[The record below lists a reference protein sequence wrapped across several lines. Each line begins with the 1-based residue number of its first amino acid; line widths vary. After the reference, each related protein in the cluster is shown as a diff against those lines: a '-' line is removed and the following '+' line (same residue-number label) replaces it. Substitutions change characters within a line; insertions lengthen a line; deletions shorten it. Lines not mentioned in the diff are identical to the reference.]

1 MTVVMI
7 HNSMVLVEPIKEICK
22 RVMPDVAII
31 NIIDESLVRDIIKYG
46 GVKPEMIRRITR
58 YALSAQDLGADA
70 VVMTCS
76 SLGETVALYTP
87 MLNIKSFRI
96 DEPMALHAVRNY
108 DKIGLIGT
116 LPSVIGPSTRLLEEQ
131 AAKIGKTV
139 AVESTVCSQAF
150 IELMNG
156 NRDLH
161 DALLKDAVC
170 ELARNNEV
178 IVMAQGSMAKIAPE
192 IEKMIGK
199 PVLTCMEIG
208 IRSIAEQLKQI

>member
-1 MTVVMI
+1 MGKTVVMI
-7 HNSMVLVEPIKEICK
+7 HNSMVLVDAIKEICK
-22 RVMPDVAII
+22 REMPDVAII
-31 NIIDESLVRDIIKYG
+31 NIIDESLVRDIIRYG
-46 GVKPEMIRRITR
+46 GVRPEMIRRVTR

-87 MLNIKSFRI
+87 LLDIKSFRI
-96 DEPMALHAVRNY
+96 DEPMAEFAVRHY

-116 LPSVIGPSTRLLEEQ
+116 LPSVIGPSTRMLEEQ
-131 AAKIGKTV
+131 AAKIGKSIT
-139 AVESTVCSQAF
+139 VESTVSSQAF
-150 IELMNG
+150 LELMNG

-161 DALLKDAVC
+161 DQLLKDAVIK
-170 ELARNNEV
+170 LAENNEV

-192 IEKMIGK
+192 IEKIIKK

-208 IRSIAEQLKQI
+208 IKSIAAQMI